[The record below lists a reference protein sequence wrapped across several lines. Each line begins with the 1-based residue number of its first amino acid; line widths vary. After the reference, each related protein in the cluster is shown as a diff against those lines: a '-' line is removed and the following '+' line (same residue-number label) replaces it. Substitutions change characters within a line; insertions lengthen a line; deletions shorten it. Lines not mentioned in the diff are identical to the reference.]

1 MATRLGVAA
10 SLWQTE
16 HPDIPSLSVPGM
28 EPSAVVVGAGP
39 GIGLAVARRFAREGF
54 AVALIARRQDALDG
68 YVLELLG
75 EHDVVLGVAADAA
88 DPAALEGAWATV
100 VAALGDPEV
109 LVYNAMGARP
119 LGAPTTLD
127 IDDLRATLDVNV
139 GGALLAVSAG
149 RPGHARR
156 RPGHDGPDRG
166 RAGARADGR
175 RFGAVDRQGRV
186 AQPHVLPGPGA
197 GARRHP
203 RRDGDRVR
211 ARSSP
216 APTSTPTGSPTS
228 TGSCTPSHR
237 RHGRPRSPT
246 ADVARRSEDHHG
258 ELADLV
264 LVVHTACSTAT

>member
-119 LGAPTTLD
+119 LGARPPSTSTTC
-127 IDDLRATLDVNV
+127 APPSTST
-139 GGALLAVSAG
+139 SAAPSSPPNWPP
-149 RPGHARR
+149 RPCA
-156 RPGHDGPDRG
+156 PP
-166 RAGARADGR
+166 AGARW
-175 RFGAVDRQGRV
+175 
-186 AQPHVLPGPGA
+186 
-197 GARRHP
+197 
-203 RRDGDRVR
+203 
-211 ARSSP
+211 S
-216 APTSTPTGSPTS
+216 
-228 TGSCTPSHR
+228 
-237 RHGRPRSPT
+237 
-246 ADVARRSEDHHG
+246 
-258 ELADLV
+258 
-264 LVVHTACSTAT
+264 